1 MKTTQHIRLGAL
13 VIVASILLIAGLYFV
28 GQQQNLFSANATLY
42 AHFHDIDG
50 LMPGNNVRFN
60 GYSLG
65 RVVEISPYNDSLVQ
79 VVFSI
84 DVDWLKFISINA
96 QASLGTDGLLG
107 NKLLEI
113 EPGVPF
119 ERAIS
124 DGDTIAVRRQP
135 DMDAAM
141 RTLNATN
148 NNLLSISSDLKNISE
163 RLSVDNSLWQLL
175 SDTSLSD
182 KVRGAIINLE
192 LTSSRTAIIT
202 GDLKALVADVRS
214 GKGNIGAIITDTSL
228 YSNIRQTIVNIES
241 ISDTLAV
248 VSGDFKLLSQRATRG
263 NGNVAAFITDTTF
276 VGNLNAAV
284 IEIRMAAKSA
294 DETMNLLGQ
303 SRLLKRY
310 KKRQLKSE
318 IEH

>member
-1 MKTTQHIRLGAL
+1 M
-13 VIVASILLIAGLYFV
+13 ASILLIAGLYFV
-28 GQQQNLFSANATLY
+28 GQQQNLFSSNATLY

-84 DVDWLKFISINA
+84 DEDWLKFISINA

-113 EPGVPF
+113 EPGSPF
-119 ERAIS
+119 ERPIAN
-124 DGDTIAVRRQP
+124 GDTIRVRRQP

-148 NNLLSISSDLKNISE
+148 NNLLTISADLKNISG

-175 SDTSLSD
+175 SDTSLSY

-192 LTSSRTAIIT
+192 LTSERTAIIT
-202 GDLKALVADVRS
+202 GDLKAIVSDVRS
-214 GKGNIGAIITDTSL
+214 GRGNIGAIITDTSL
-228 YSNIRQTIVNIES
+228 YSSVHQTIVNIES

-248 VSGDFKLLSQRATRG
+248 VSGNFNLLSQRATRG

-276 VGNLNAAV
+276 VENLNAAV
-284 IEIRMAAKSA
+284 SEIRMAARTA
-294 DETMNLLGQ
+294 DETIALLQ
-303 SRLLKRY
+303 ESRLLKRY
-310 KKRQLKSE
+310 KKRQR
-318 IEH
+318 IP

>member
-65 RVVEISPYNDSLVQ
+65 RVVEISPYNDSLIL
-79 VVFSI
+79 VVFSV
-84 DVDWLKFISINA
+84 DEDWLKFISVNA

-119 ERAIS
+119 ERPIS
-124 DGDTIAVRRQP
+124 NGDTIAVRRQP

-148 NNLLSISSDLKNISE
+148 NNLLSISSDLKNISG
-163 RLSVDNSLWQLL
+163 RLSNDNSLWQLL
-175 SDTSLSD
+175 SDTSLSY

-202 GDLKALVADVRS
+202 GDLKAMVTDIRS

-241 ISDTLAV
+241 MSDTLAV

-263 NGNVAAFITDTTF
+263 KGNVATFITDTTF

-284 IEIRMAAKSA
+284 NEIRVAAKSA
-294 DETMNLLGQ
+294 DETMELLGQ

-310 KKRQLKSE
+310 KKRQVKSE
-318 IEH
+318 KQP

>member
-1 MKTTQHIRLGAL
+1 MKTIQHIRLGAL
-13 VIVASILLIAGLYFV
+13 VIVASILLVAGLYFV

-79 VVFSI
+79 VVFSV
-84 DVDWLKFISINA
+84 DEDWLKFISINA
-96 QASLGTDGLLG
+96 HASLGTDGLLG

-113 EPGVPF
+113 EPGAPF
-119 ERAIS
+119 ERSITN
-124 DGDTIAVRRQP
+124 GDTIAVRRQP

-148 NNLLSISSDLKNISE
+148 NNLLAISSDLKSISG

-175 SDTSLSD
+175 SDTSLSY

-192 LTSSRTAIIT
+192 LTSERTAIIT
-202 GDLKALVADVRS
+202 GDLKAMVADVRS

-228 YSNIRQTIVNIES
+228 YSNIRQTIVNVES

-248 VSGDFKLLSQRATRG
+248 VSGNFKLLSQRAIHG

-284 IEIRMAAKSA
+284 SEIRMAARTA
-294 DETMNLLGQ
+294 DETITLLQQ

-310 KKRQLKSE
+310 KKRQR
-318 IEH
+318 IP

>member
-1 MKTTQHIRLGAL
+1 MKTLQHMRLGAL
-13 VIVASILLIAGLYFV
+13 VLVASMLLIAGLYFV
-28 GQQQNLFSANATLY
+28 GQQQNLFSSNATLY

-65 RVVEISPYNDSLVQ
+65 RVVEISPYNDSLIQ
-79 VVFSI
+79 VVFTI
-84 DVDWLKFISINA
+84 DQDWLKFISVNA

-113 EPGVPF
+113 DPGFPF
-119 ERAIS
+119 ERSIGN
-124 DGDTIAVRRQP
+124 GDTIAVRRQP

-148 NNLLSISSDLKNISE
+148 NNLLSISSDLKNISG
-163 RLSVDNSLWQLL
+163 RLSNENSLLQLL

-182 KVRGAIINLE
+182 NVRGAVVNLE
-192 LTSSRTAIIT
+192 ITSARTATIT
-202 GDLKALVADVRS
+202 GDLQALVGDVRM
-214 GKGNIGAIITDTSL
+214 GRGNLGAIITDTSL
-228 YSNIRQTIVNIES
+228 YSHIRQTIVNIES

-248 VSGDFKLLSQRATRG
+248 VSGDFKLLSQRATRAK
-263 NGNVAAFITDTTF
+263 GNVATFITDTTF

-284 IEIRMAAKSA
+284 NEIRVAAKSA

-310 KKRQLKSE
+310 KKRQLKLE
-318 IEH
+318 KQP